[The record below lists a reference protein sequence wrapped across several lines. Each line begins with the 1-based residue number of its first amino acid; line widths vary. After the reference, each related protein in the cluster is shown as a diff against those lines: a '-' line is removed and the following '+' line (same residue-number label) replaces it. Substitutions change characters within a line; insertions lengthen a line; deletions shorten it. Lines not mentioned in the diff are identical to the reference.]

1 MFTVEEA
8 GSFGKVEQWLMKAA
22 KVDASPKVNELG
34 SRITSSL
41 ARDTPVDTG
50 LTANSWKHSVKNS
63 KGGVVL
69 TISNSSENGFNVVQ
83 ALRHGHGTGTGGY
96 VPPNDFVSPVV
107 GPLIDSATNLI
118 VRSVI
123 A

>member
-8 GSFGKVEQWLMKAA
+8 GSFGNIEQWLLKAA
-22 KVDASPKVNELG
+22 RFDPTPKVNELG
-34 SRITSSL
+34 SRMTSSL
-41 ARDTPVDTG
+41 AAVTPVDTG
-50 LTANSWKHSVKNS
+50 LTANSWNHSVKSS
-63 KGGVVL
+63 KGGVIL

-107 GPLIDSATNLI
+107 GPLIDSATNPI
-118 VRSVI
+118 VRSVM